1 MSILRNI
8 SLFWT
13 MAHTLALFM
22 MLFESRFSR
31 KKTLVITLVTM
42 IPLII
47 LNGILALI
55 LDADRMATTMLMT
68 LSVPSLIVFFLLSK
82 HRDGRFFFTFCL
94 VDTVVLEI
102 IYITQLL
109 NYFITPD
116 TYIFMFVVRIV
127 TMPLLEWLTWKRFR
141 ATYLHVQ
148 NYTQH
153 SWSVF
158 AAISGLFYVLIT
170 ITAAYPT
177 VITERMEYLP
187 HMILIFTLVPVIYV
201 HIVLTLWRHQ
211 SLHEKIMQ
219 EDILKLQVSNLSDRI
234 ADLSAADEKFR
245 TERHNYRH
253 KMKTIAS
260 LVELGQYDEL
270 TALVKDY
277 NESYQ
282 RTQVV
287 RYCNNAVIDAV
298 LSTYIKSAESKG
310 IRVTIG
316 FAFPDPIP
324 VNETELGTVFAN
336 AIENAIHA
344 SEKLEEEKRHIEI
357 KVLCKPRFMI
367 MIRNNFDGEVEF
379 DDQGVPVN
387 HAEEHGFG
395 TRSIVAFCNKH
406 NAHYLFKTTDETFAL
421 YLNF

>member
-8 SLFWT
+8 SLFWA
-13 MAHTLALFM
+13 MAHTLVLFM

-31 KKTLVITLVTM
+31 KKTLVITLSTM

-47 LNGILALI
+47 LNGILTFI
-55 LDADRMATTMLMT
+55 LDADRMATTMLVT
-68 LSVPSLIVFFLLSK
+68 LSVPSLIIFFILSK

-102 IYITQLL
+102 IYVTQLL
-109 NYFITPD
+109 NHFLTPD
-116 TYIFMFVVRIV
+116 TYIFMFVVRIAI
-127 TMPLLEWLTWKRFR
+127 MPLLEWLTWKKFR

-153 SWSVF
+153 TWSVF
-158 AAISGLFYVLIT
+158 AAISGLFYILIT
-170 ITAAYPT
+170 LTAAYPT
-177 VITERMEYLP
+177 AITERMEYLP
-187 HMILIFTLVPVIYV
+187 LMILIFTLVPTIYV

-245 TERHNYRH
+245 IERHNFRH

-260 LVELGQYDEL
+260 LVELQQYEEL
-270 TALVKDY
+270 TALVQDY
-277 NESYQ
+277 NETY
-282 RTQVV
+282 RKTQVV
-287 RYCNNAVIDAV
+287 RYCSNAIIDAV
-298 LSTYIKSAESKG
+298 LSTYIGQAESKG
-310 IRVTIG
+310 IQVSVG
-316 FAFPDPIP
+316 LAFPEPIP
-324 VNETELGTVFAN
+324 VDETELGTVFAN

-344 SEKLEEEKRHIEI
+344 SEKLPKDQRHIEI
-357 KVLCKPRFMI
+357 KVLCQPRFMI
-367 MIRNNFDGEVEF
+367 MIRNNFNGEIEF
-379 DDQGVPVN
+379 DDEGIPVSR
-387 HAEEHGFG
+387 AEEHGFG

-406 NAHYLFKTTDETFAL
+406 DAHYLFKVKDNKFAL
-421 YLNF
+421 YLDF